1 MVLNLSKALLRVV
14 SKFCPLAKLGCAK
27 VSLNRQGWCGSQR
40 SENTALSI
48 LVEHARGDCP

>member
-48 LVEHARGDCP
+48 